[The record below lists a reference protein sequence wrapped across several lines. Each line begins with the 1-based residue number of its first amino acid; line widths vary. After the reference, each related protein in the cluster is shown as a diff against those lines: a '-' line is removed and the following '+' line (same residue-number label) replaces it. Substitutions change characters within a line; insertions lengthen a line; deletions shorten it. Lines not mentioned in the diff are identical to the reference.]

1 MIFSFD
7 SNSYEIR
14 QCINIQ
20 LIFRLHS
27 KTGCIFVQTE
37 TKTRVRTMIGKD
49 TTKSLDKESVLT
61 KVRETKVLFVRLQFV
76 DILGM
81 PKNIVIPV
89 SGLESALDEGVPF
102 DASSIA
108 GYATIEESDKIAKP
122 DPASFVILPESVE
135 QRRTAKLNC
144 DIYEPSGKRFE
155 GDVKYVLEKIVQKAT
170 KLGYIYNTG
179 PECEFFLFKKN
190 GGDSTVIPNDTAGYF
205 DLSHRDLAEG
215 VRADISLALEDMG
228 IQPYTAHH
236 ECADGQQEINFYYA
250 DAITTAD
257 RVITLKYITKVI
269 ATKHNLHA
277 SFMPKPLFGQ
287 CGSGMHTHQS
297 LFAFDGSNAFYDP
310 ADKNQLSPIAYH
322 FIAGLLKYI
331 KELSGVLNQTV
342 NSYKRLVPGYE
353 APTYISWANQNR
365 SALIRIPSKRGH
377 STRCELRNPDVSCNP
392 YLAFS
397 VMLAAGL
404 KGIEEKLEAPA
415 PVEKN
420 IYALTE
426 DERRN
431 YGIEQLPES
440 LGHAIAVM
448 SKSEL
453 VRETLGDHIFENL
466 LHVKRKE
473 WDAYRL
479 QVTKWEI
486 DSYLPIL

>member
-1 MIFSFD
+1 MNYF
-7 SNSYEIR
+7 Y
-14 QCINIQ
+14 
-20 LIFRLHS
+20 S
-27 KTGCIFVQTE
+27 KKSVKWVRDVKE
-37 TKTRVRTMIGKD
+37 KDPYKTWNKD
-49 TTKSLDKESVLT
+49 TVLAAAQDA
-61 KVRETKVLFVRLQFV
+61 KILFVRLQFI
-76 DILGM
+76 DILGN

-89 SGLESALDEGVPF
+89 DGLEDAFKEGVPF

-122 DPASFVILPESVE
+122 DPQSFVILPDRIE
-135 QRRTAKLNC
+135 QRKTAKLNC
-144 DIYEPSGKRFE
+144 DIYEPNGKRFE
-155 GDVKYVLEKIVQKAT
+155 GDVKYVLEKMVAKAA

-190 GGDSTVIPNDTAGYF
+190 GPDTTVIPHDTAGYF

-215 VRADISLALEDMG
+215 VRADISLALQEVG

-277 SFMPKPLFGQ
+277 SFMPKPLHGQ

-297 LFAFDGSNAFYDP
+297 LFTLDGENAFYDP
-310 ADKNQLSPIAYH
+310 DDENNLSQVAYQ

-353 APTYISWANQNR
+353 APTYISWANRNR
-365 SALIRIPSKRGH
+365 SALIRIPSKRGK

-392 YLAFS
+392 YLAFA

-404 KGIEEKLEAPA
+404 KGIEDKLEPPA

-426 DERRN
+426 KEREK
-431 YGIEQLPES
+431 YGIDQLPES

-448 SKSEL
+448 SKSDL
-453 VRETLGDHIFENL
+453 VRDTLGDHIFENL
-466 LHVKRKE
+466 LHVKRRE
-473 WDAYRL
+473 WDTYRL
-479 QVTKWEI
+479 QVTRWEVET
-486 DSYLPIL
+486 YLPIL

>member
-1 MIFSFD
+1 MI
-7 SNSYEIR
+7 
-14 QCINIQ
+14 
-20 LIFRLHS
+20 
-27 KTGCIFVQTE
+27 E
-37 TKTRVRTMIGKD
+37 T
-49 TTKSLDKESVLT
+49 TTVKSIDKETILARVNDAQ
-61 KVRETKVLFVRLQFV
+61 VLFIRLQFV
-76 DILGM
+76 DILGT
-81 PKNIVIPV
+81 PKNIVIPTR
-89 SGLESALDEGVPF
+89 GLESALDEGVPF
-102 DASSIA
+102 DASSIE

-135 QRRTAKLNC
+135 HRKTAKLNC
-144 DIYEPSGKRFE
+144 DIYEPNGKRFE
-155 GDVKYVLEKIVQKAT
+155 GDVKYVLEKMVQKAAR
-170 KLGYIYNTG
+170 LGYIYNTG
-179 PECEFFLFKKN
+179 PECEFFLFKKDGEN
-190 GGDSTVIPNDTAGYF
+190 STISPNDTAGYF

-215 VRADISLALEDMG
+215 VRADVSLALEEIG
-228 IQPYTAHH
+228 INPYTAHH
-236 ECADGQQEINFYYA
+236 ECANGQQEINFHYA

-297 LFAFDGSNAFYDP
+297 LFTLDGTNAFYDP
-310 ADKNQLSPIAYH
+310 HDKNELSPIAYH
-322 FIAGLLKYI
+322 FIAGLLTYI

-365 SALIRIPSKRGH
+365 SALIRIPSKRGK
-377 STRCELRNPDVSCNP
+377 STRCELRNPDVACNP

-404 KGIEEKLEAPA
+404 KGIEERLEPPI

-420 IYALTE
+420 IYALSE
-426 DERRN
+426 AERQK

-440 LGHAIAVM
+440 LGHALAVM
-448 SKSEL
+448 SKSQL

-466 LHVKRKE
+466 LHVKRNE

-479 QVTKWEI
+479 QVTQWEV
-486 DSYLPIL
+486 DNYLPLL

>member
-1 MIFSFD
+1 VLGMYVMEPW
-7 SNSYEIR
+7 N
-14 QCINIQ
+14 
-20 LIFRLHS
+20 
-27 KTGCIFVQTE
+27 
-37 TKTRVRTMIGKD
+37 
-49 TTKSLDKESVLT
+49 KESILAS
-61 KVRETKVLFVRLQFV
+61 VRNEKVLFVRLQFV
-76 DILGM
+76 DIMGM

-89 SGLESALDEGVPF
+89 SGLESAIDDGVPF

-135 QRRTAKLNC
+135 QRKTAKLNC
-144 DIYEPSGKRFE
+144 DIFEPNGKRFE
-155 GDVKYVLEKIVQKAT
+155 GDVKYVLEKMMQKA
-170 KLGYIYNTG
+170 KQLGYIYNTG

-190 GGDSTVIPNDTAGYF
+190 GENSTITPNDTAGYF

-215 VRADISLALEDMG
+215 VRADISLALEEVG

-236 ECADGQQEINFYYA
+236 ECADGQQEINFHYA

-277 SFMPKPLFGQ
+277 SFMPKPLYGQ

-297 LFAFDGSNAFYDP
+297 LFTLDGTNAFYDP
-310 ADKNQLSPIAYH
+310 NDKNELSPVAYQ

-365 SALIRIPSKRGH
+365 SALIRIPSKRGKN
-377 STRCELRNPDVSCNP
+377 TRCELRNPDVSCNP

-404 KGIEEKLEAPA
+404 RGIEDNLEAPA

-420 IYALTE
+420 IYALSE
-426 DERRN
+426 EERQK

-440 LGHAIAVM
+440 LGHAVAMM
-448 SKSEL
+448 SKSQL
-453 VRETLGDHIFENL
+453 VKETLGDHIFENL

-486 DSYLPIL
+486 ENYLPLL

>member
-1 MIFSFD
+1 MK
-7 SNSYEIR
+7 NEAR
-14 QCINIQ
+14 
-20 LIFRLHS
+20 S
-27 KTGCIFVQTE
+27 KNNAVCLDTE
-37 TKTRVRTMIGKD
+37 A
-49 TTKSLDKESVLT
+49 VLT
-61 KVRETKVLFVRLQFV
+61 KACEEKILFVRLQFV
-76 DILGM
+76 DILGV

-89 SGLESALDEGVPF
+89 SGLEDALKEGVPF

-108 GYATIEESDKIAKP
+108 GYATIEESDKIARP
-122 DPASFVILPESVE
+122 DPASFVILPERVE
-135 QRRTAKLNC
+135 QRKTAKLNC
-144 DIYEPSGKRFE
+144 DIYEPNGKRFE
-155 GDVKYVLEKIVQKAT
+155 GDVKYILEKMVEKAS
-170 KLGYIYNTG
+170 KHGYIYNTG

-190 GGDSTVIPNDTAGYF
+190 GEESTLIPNDTAGYF

-215 VRADISLALEDMG
+215 VRADISLALEEVG

-236 ECADGQQEINFYYA
+236 ECADGQQEINFHYA

-297 LFAFDGSNAFYDP
+297 LFTKGGKNVFYDP
-310 ADKNQLSPIAYH
+310 DDKNSLSPVAYQ

-331 KELSGVLNQTV
+331 KELSGILNQTV

-353 APTYISWANQNR
+353 APTYISWANRNR
-365 SALIRIPSKRGH
+365 SALIRIPSKRGR
-377 STRCELRNPDVSCNP
+377 STRCELRNPDVACNP

-404 KGIEEKLEAPA
+404 KGIEDKLETPA

-420 IYALTE
+420 IYALSE
-426 DERRN
+426 KEREK

-440 LGHAIAVM
+440 LGHALAVM

-453 VRETLGDHIFENL
+453 VRETLGDHVFENF

-473 WDAYRL
+473 WGTYQL
-479 QVTKWEI
+479 QVTKWEVNT
-486 DSYLPIL
+486 YLPVL

>member
-1 MIFSFD
+1 MISA
-7 SNSYEIR
+7 STLKLWN
-14 QCINIQ
+14 
-20 LIFRLHS
+20 
-27 KTGCIFVQTE
+27 
-37 TKTRVRTMIGKD
+37 
-49 TTKSLDKESVLT
+49 KESVMT
-61 KVRETKVLFVRLQFV
+61 MVQESNVLFVRLQFV
-76 DILGM
+76 DILGT

-89 SGLESALDEGVPF
+89 KGLESALDDGVPF

-135 QRRTAKLNC
+135 LRKTAKLNC
-144 DIYEPSGKRFE
+144 DIFEPNGKRFE
-155 GDVKYVLEKIVQKAT
+155 GDVKYVLEKMMQKAVSY
-170 KLGYIYNTG
+170 GYIYNTG
-179 PECEFFLFKKN
+179 PECEFFLFKKTGEN
-190 GGDSTVIPNDTAGYF
+190 STVIPNDTAGYF

-215 VRADISLALEDMG
+215 VRADISLALEEVG
-228 IQPYTAHH
+228 IQTYTAHH
-236 ECADGQQEINFYYA
+236 ECAGGQQEINFHYA

-269 ATKHNLHA
+269 ATKHNLIA
-277 SFMPKPLFGQ
+277 SYMPKPLYGE

-297 LFAFDGSNAFYDP
+297 LFTLDGSNAFYDP
-310 ADKNQLSPIAYH
+310 NNTHQLSPVAYH

-331 KELSGVLNQTV
+331 KEISGVLNQTV

-353 APTYISWANQNR
+353 APTYIAWANQNR
-365 SALIRIPSKRGH
+365 SALIRIPSKRGTG
-377 STRCELRNPDVSCNP
+377 TRCELRNLDVACNP

-404 KGIEEKLEAPA
+404 RGIEENLEPPA

-420 IYALTE
+420 IYALSE
-426 DERRN
+426 EERRK
-431 YGIEQLPES
+431 YGIEELPDS
-440 LGHAIAVM
+440 LGHALALM

-479 QVTKWEI
+479 QVTKWELEN
-486 DSYLPIL
+486 YLPLL

>member
-1 MIFSFD
+1 MIE
-7 SNSYEIR
+7 NL
-14 QCINIQ
+14 Q
-20 LIFRLHS
+20 S
-27 KTGCIFVQTE
+27 KL
-37 TKTRVRTMIGKD
+37 
-49 TTKSLDKESVLT
+49 LDKDSVLEM
-61 KVRETKVLFVRLQFV
+61 VRENNVNFIRLQFI

-81 PKNIVIPV
+81 PKNIIIPV
-89 SGLESALDEGVPF
+89 SRLESALDDGVPF
-102 DASSIA
+102 DGSSIA
-108 GYATIEESDKIAKP
+108 GYSTIEESDKIAKP
-122 DPASFVILPESVE
+122 DPASFVILPISVE
-135 QRRTAKLNC
+135 QRKTAKFNC
-144 DIYEPSGKRFE
+144 DIYETNGKRFE
-155 GDVKYVLEKIVQKAT
+155 GDVKYILEKMMEKAA

-179 PECEFFLFKKN
+179 PEIEFFLFKKN
-190 GGDSTVIPNDTAGYF
+190 GENSTVIPNDTAGYF

-215 VRADISLALEDMG
+215 VRADISLALEEMG

-236 ECADGQQEINFYYA
+236 ECADGQQEINFHYA

-277 SFMPKPLFGQ
+277 SFMPKPLYGQ

-297 LFAFDGSNAFYDP
+297 LFTPDGTNAFYDSYE
-310 ADKNQLSPIAYH
+310 KNGLSPIAYH

-331 KELSGVLNQTV
+331 KELTLVLNQTV

-365 SALIRIPSKRGH
+365 SALIRIPSKRGK

-404 KGIEEKLEAPA
+404 KGIEEKLEPTA

-420 IYALTE
+420 IYALSE
-426 DERRN
+426 AEHQE

-448 SKSEL
+448 SKSAL
-453 VRETLGDHIFENL
+453 VKETLGDHIFENL

-473 WDAYRL
+473 WGIYRL
-479 QVTKWEI
+479 QVTKWELEN
-486 DSYLPIL
+486 YLPIL